1 MDRRCE
7 ETRELAAEL
16 ALGIADGEERGRALQ
31 HLADCPECRAE
42 VERLSDVADDLLL
55 LAPRREAPVG
65 FESRVLGEVL
75 PPARPQRRR
84 RLRRLALVLA
94 PAAAAAAAVAV
105 TLGVVSDDLQL
116 ADHYRDTLSAANGRD
131 FDAYALRAASG
142 QPVGRVFAYEGSPS
156 WLLMTVDQGHRVG
169 LKGAELVM
177 DDGRRVPIRWFYMT
191 PEWGSC
197 GGLVRVDL
205 GDVSVLRIVPKR
217 GGEPLV
223 AQFGVP
229 A

>member
-1 MDRRCE
+1 MDPRCE
-7 ETRELAAEL
+7 EIRELAPEL
-16 ALGIADGEERGRALQ
+16 ALGIVEGEERGRALE
-31 HLADCPECRAE
+31 HLADCPACRRR
-42 VERLSDVADDLLL
+42 VEQLSEVADELLM
-55 LAPRREAPVG
+55 LAPHSEVPVG
-65 FESRVLGEVL
+65 FESRVLDRVL
-75 PPARPQRRR
+75 PSPPAKKRR
-84 RLRRLALVLA
+84 RRLALVLA
-94 PAAAAAAAVAV
+94 PAAAAAAAVAI

-116 ADHYRDTLSAANGRD
+116 ADHYRDTLSAANGRE
-131 FDAYALRAASG
+131 FDTYALRAASG

-156 WLLMTVDQGHRVG
+156 WLLMTVDQGHRTG

-177 DDGRRVPIRWFYMT
+177 DDGGRVPIRWFYMT

-197 GGLVRVDL
+197 GGAVRVDL